1 VMRTEHQAP
10 GPATG
15 IEVTGDA
22 AGRFALVA

>member
-1 VMRTEHQAP
+1 VLRTERQAP

-22 AGRFALVA
+22 AGRFALAA

>member
-15 IEVTGDA
+15 IEVMGDA
-22 AGRFALVA
+22 AGRFTVVA